1 MNIVISDAG
10 VNWRGSEEV
19 TAILARGFKTHGHN
33 PIIFCRPKSAL
44 LERLGNEITCD
55 PVLSGGDVNPITIA
69 RCAIAL
75 KRHKADV
82 VITQK
87 DKDVRL
93 SGLAARMTNVPLMIL
108 HITDRPLKDK
118 LRYRF
123 YFGGRD
129 SIHVANSEST
139 KKTLLDSA
147 PWLKAKVHVIPNGI
161 DVERFANAEPLDL
174 QLPQNTVA
182 VGFVG
187 NFEYRKGILDFAEAW
202 HLAAPQVPHAHA
214 VIAGAGNRQPEFEA
228 ALAGAPRVHMLGFQ
242 RNVPGLMKALDVF
255 VFPSLFEGFGL
266 VMAEAMAAQTAVV
279 GYDASSL
286 PEIAVKGEEALLVP
300 LKDVSALA
308 DAIVLVCN
316 DAALRSRIALAGQAR
331 VRRDFTEAKMVER
344 YLGLLSS
351 SIAGQPFIPF
361 YAKDAK

>member
-1 MNIVISDAG
+1 LEPVNIIISDAG

-19 TAILARGFKTHGHN
+19 TAILARGFKKEGHHVV
-33 PIIFCRPKSAL
+33 IFCRPKSAL

-55 PVLSGGDVNPITIA
+55 PVLSGGDVNPVTVA
-69 RCAIAL
+69 RCVLAL
-75 KRHKADV
+75 GRHKADI

-93 SGLAARMTNVPLMIL
+93 SGLAARIRKVPLMIL

-123 YFGGRD
+123 YFGGKD

-139 KKTLLDSA
+139 KQTLLASA
-147 PWLKAKVHVIPNGI
+147 PWLRAHVHVIPNGI
-161 DVERFANAEPLDL
+161 DVDRFANAEPIDL
-174 QLPQNTVA
+174 QLPPNSVA

-187 NFEYRKGILDFAEAW
+187 NFEYRKGIIDFARAW
-202 HLAAPQVPHAHA
+202 HIAAEQLPHAHA

-266 VMAEAMAAQTAVV
+266 VMAEAMAARTAVV

-286 PEIAVKGEEALLVP
+286 PEIAVNGEEALLVP
-300 LKDVSALA
+300 LKDVDALA
-308 DAIVLVCN
+308 EAIVRVGTDSDLRARL
-316 DAALRSRIALAGQAR
+316 AAAGQAR

-344 YLGLLSS
+344 YLELISRSVG
-351 SIAGQPFIPF
+351 
-361 YAKDAK
+361 